1 MYNVSHK
8 STAFISQAMPVRR
21 RAAFKLDANRRG
33 WVPRGPR
40 GVIYLTAPGFL
51 VPAAKLAQTDGVG
64 VPGLDQDPVCRG

>member
-21 RAAFKLDANRRG
+21 RAAFKLDANRRVG
-33 WVPRGPR
+33 APR